1 MTTTAAFLSILNTD
15 DDNKKEQSKWR
26 LVFVVVEMKRIEFGS
41 RSTAPPPP
49 KKKNKKLIRYG
60 PGRCLRALKYHQVCY
75 VCYTVN
81 YANQSD
87 NITQK
92 ESERDRERGSRFQ

>member
-41 RSTAPPPP
+41 RSTAPPP